1 MKGGRTMRTTLSAA
15 FLVAFTACGGE
26 PPPVIAEPT
35 EQTPATPERTCCE
48 CLVFK
53 GCFFT
58 EHPAEPTVDTCVTA
72 VDGGDLPGGHCVAG
86 TPDTYAQGI
95 CTAECAAV
103 TQE

>member
-1 MKGGRTMRTTLSAA
+1 MRTMLSAA

-35 EQTPATPERTCCE
+35 EQAPAAPEAACCE

-58 EHPAEPTVDTCVTA
+58 ESPAEPTVAQCVTDLTGGLLP
-72 VDGGDLPGGHCVAG
+72 DGACVAG
-86 TPDTYAQGI
+86 TPDTYPQGI